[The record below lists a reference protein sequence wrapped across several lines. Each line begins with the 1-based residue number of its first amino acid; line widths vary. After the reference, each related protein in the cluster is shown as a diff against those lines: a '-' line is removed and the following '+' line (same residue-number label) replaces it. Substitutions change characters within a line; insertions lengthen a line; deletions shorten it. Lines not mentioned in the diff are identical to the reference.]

1 MPPQVSEPAEVKEAT
16 IIIYNL
22 VKEEPAVGKR
32 GSTGCCCWRRWELKK
47 PSVIP
52 VVVEEKLVE
61 VEEVETIK
69 PVENQPYFYEDRVA
83 SNVAIEDYTLPAEE
97 QISAVA
103 KEEAKE
109 KGTVAKKNILFYVAV
124 TLLVLLIIAI
134 VTISIL
140 GIVHLTTDIKFF
152 KSL

>member
-1 MPPQVSEPAEVKEAT
+1 MPQVSEPAEVKEAT

-22 VKEEPAVGKR
+22 VKEEPAVEKEEAPVVVAEEMR
-32 GSTGCCCWRRWELKK
+32 VKEA
-47 PSVIP
+47 SVIP

>member
-1 MPPQVSEPAEVKEAT
+1 MLKKIVKEA
-16 IIIYNL
+16 
-22 VKEEPAVGKR
+22 
-32 GSTGCCCWRRWELKK
+32 
-47 PSVIP
+47 SVIP

-69 PVENQPYFYEDRVA
+69 PVENQPYFYEESDVA

>member
-1 MPPQVSEPAEVKEAT
+1 MLLKKMRVKEA
-16 IIIYNL
+16 
-22 VKEEPAVGKR
+22 
-32 GSTGCCCWRRWELKK
+32 
-47 PSVIP
+47 SVIP

-109 KGTVAKKNILFYVAV
+109 KGTVAKKNILFLCGCY
-124 TLLVLLIIAI
+124 I
-134 VTISIL
+134 ISITNNC
-140 GIVHLTTDIKFF
+140 HCDNFNF
-152 KSL
+152 RYCSPYNRH

>member
-1 MPPQVSEPAEVKEAT
+1 MRVKEA
-16 IIIYNL
+16 
-22 VKEEPAVGKR
+22 
-32 GSTGCCCWRRWELKK
+32 
-47 PSVIP
+47 SVIP
-52 VVVEEKLVE
+52 VVVEEKPVE